1 MILDDASLKCWGAN
15 EYGQVG
21 DGGSTN
27 SNTPQD
33 IDLGHGSKDQVP
45 CERGTYQPLPEK
57 TTCILASRGFMVPDS
72 GQTEQTG
79 CSPGYY
85 SSLKGQR
92 ACVPAARGFYVSEN
106 QATSQTQCP
115 AGQSTLSEA
124 STFFD
129 DCFADFDGDG
139 VPDQID
145 EDDDNDGVPDVNDYD
160 PLDPEVSF
168 DSDGDRIPDSIDTD
182 DDNDGVND
190 TEDPFPNDQNEWED
204 FDGDGVGD
212 NSDDDDDGD
221 GRPDSFDVFPNDPN
235 EWADADGDGWGNNVD
250 PDDDNDGRCDDTTY
264 HITDQYGA
272 LVSNRGP
279 DLDGDGAPDCLT
291 SAKGDEFPLDANETD
306 DTDGDSIGNNQDTD
320 CDGDGW
326 LNPVPCNRQGSG
338 ENGTDAFP
346 LEADKWSDSD
356 GDGFADQGS
365 NLDAF
370 PDDPSEWLD
379 TDGDSVGNNADECPY
394 EFGISSQDADF
405 MQNLALPGN
414 DLGCPIQTLIG
425 DEIIEDGAEETE
437 DGAFEGG
444 GDSLDFDGDGIS
456 DVEDD
461 DDDGDGI
468 PDLEDGVLGDEKWSK
483 DPFRPFSG
491 ETWAILAVSVA
502 FIGVIAYRAAG
513 WKKRG
518 MANIRSRRIRIQ

>member
-1 MILDDASLKCWGAN
+1 M
-15 EYGQVG
+15 
-21 DGGSTN
+21 
-27 SNTPQD
+27 
-33 IDLGHGSKDQVP
+33 
-45 CERGTYQPLPEK
+45 
-57 TTCILASRGFMVPDS
+57 
-72 GQTEQTG
+72 
-79 CSPGYY
+79 
-85 SSLKGQR
+85 
-92 ACVPAARGFYVSEN
+92 
-106 QATSQTQCP
+106 
-115 AGQSTLSEA
+115 
-124 STFFD
+124 
-129 DCFADFDGDG
+129 
-139 VPDQID
+139 
-145 EDDDNDGVPDVNDYD
+145 
-160 PLDPEVSF
+160 
-168 DSDGDRIPDSIDTD
+168 
-182 DDNDGVND
+182 
-190 TEDPFPNDQNEWED
+190 
-204 FDGDGVGD
+204 
-212 NSDDDDDGD
+212 
-221 GRPDSFDVFPNDPN
+221 
-235 EWADADGDGWGNNVD
+235 
-250 PDDDNDGRCDDTTY
+250 
-264 HITDQYGA
+264 
-272 LVSNRGP
+272 SNRGP

-338 ENGTDAFP
+338 EDGTDAFP

-379 TDGDSVGNNADECPY
+379 TDGDSVGNNADVCPY

-405 MQNLALPGN
+405 LQTLTLPGN

-425 DEIIEDGAEETE
+425 DEIIEDGIEETE

-483 DPFRPFSG
+483 DPFRPFSV
-491 ETWAILAVSVA
+491 ETWAILAVSA
-502 FIGVIAYRAAG
+502 SFIGVIAYRTAG

-518 MANIRSRRIRIQ
+518 IANIRSRRIRIQ

>member
-1 MILDDASLKCWGAN
+1 
-15 EYGQVG
+15 
-21 DGGSTN
+21 
-27 SNTPQD
+27 
-33 IDLGHGSKDQVP
+33 
-45 CERGTYQPLPEK
+45 
-57 TTCILASRGFMVPDS
+57 MVPDS
-72 GQTEQTG
+72 GQTEQIG
-79 CSPGYY
+79 CSAGYY

-92 ACVPAARGFYVSEN
+92 ACVPAARGFYVSES

-139 VPDQID
+139 VPDQVD
-145 EDDDNDGVPDVNDYD
+145 EDDDNDGVPDLEDYD

-168 DSDGDRIPDSIDTD
+168 DSDGDRVPDSIDID

-264 HITDQYGA
+264 HIIDQYGA

-326 LNPVPCNRQGSG
+326 LNPVPCNSQGSG

-365 NLDAF
+365 NVDAF

-394 EFGISSQDADF
+394 EFGINSQEEDF
-405 MQNLALPGN
+405 WEILALPGN
-414 DLGCPIQTLIG
+414 ELGCPIQTLIG
-425 DEIIEDGAEETE
+425 DEIIVDDVEETG

-444 GDSLDFDGDGIS
+444 GESLDFDGDGIS

-468 PDLEDGVLGDEKWSK
+468 PDLEDGVLGDEKWSR

-491 ETWAILAVSVA
+491 ETWAILAVSVS